1 MTYSIGTTG
10 LVMNE
15 PLIFERSSEG
25 KRGIDIPKSDVF
37 DVRPED
43 LIPGELLRNDIE
55 GFPEVSEV
63 DVVRHFTRLSQWNYG
78 VDIGFYPLGSC
89 TMKYNPKVNEDIA
102 RLPGFAR
109 IHPYQPESLSQGA
122 LQLMYELEGYLA
134 EISGMDAVTLQPAAG
149 AQGELCGMLMIA
161 AYFKKTGKPRK
172 KVIIPDTAHGTNP
185 ASVTLAGLTAVPVK
199 SGSKGILTPDAVK
212 AVMDEDTAGIMIT
225 NPNTLGLFESN
236 IKEIAGIV
244 HEKGGFVYCDG
255 ANMNALLGIAR
266 LGEMGVDVVHMNLH
280 KTFSTPHG
288 GGGPGS
294 GPVGV
299 KNELEPFLPVPRIV
313 KKTIN
318 PGTLPHP
325 HPDPPLEGEGAKESP
340 LPQGEDEGE
349 GGSACIYKFT
359 CNRPDSIGRLRAFY
373 GNFGVLVRA
382 YAYIRAMGPEGL
394 KKAGEMAV
402 LNANYVKEGLRSH
415 YHLPYDQPCLHES
428 VFTDKI
434 QAEKEVHTIDI
445 AKRLMDYGFHPPTVY
460 FPLVV
465 HDPIMI
471 EPTES
476 EDKAGLDGFIDAMKR
491 IAEEEPELVK
501 GAPHKTRIGRL
512 DEAKA
517 ARNPV
522 LRWGSSAKG

>member
-1 MTYSIGTTG
+1 MTDSIGTTG

-15 PLIFERSSEG
+15 PLIFERFSEG
-25 KRGIDIPKSDVF
+25 KRGLCIPASDVW

-43 LIPGELLRNDIE
+43 VIPADLLRTDIE

-78 VDIGFYPLGSC
+78 VDTGFYPLGSC

-102 RLPGFAR
+102 RLSGFAR

-122 LQLMYELEGYLA
+122 LQLMYDLERYLD

-161 AYFKKTGKPRK
+161 AYFAKTGKPRR

-199 SGSKGILTPDAVK
+199 TGPEGILTPDAVR

-225 NPNTLGLFESN
+225 NPNTLGLFEMN
-236 IKEIAGIV
+236 VKEIAAIV
-244 HEKGGFVYCDG
+244 HERGGYVYCDG
-255 ANMNALLGIAR
+255 ANMNALLGVAR
-266 LGEMGVDVVHMNLH
+266 LGDMGVDVVHMNLH

-288 GGGPGS
+288 GGGPGA

-299 KNELEPFLPVPRIV
+299 KKELEPFLPIPRVIKV
-313 KKTIN
+313 LHPSSLI
-318 PGTLPHP
+318 PHP
-325 HPDPPLEGEGAKESP
+325 SETEYSLSLDH
-340 LPQGEDEGE
+340 
-349 GGSACIYKFT
+349 
-359 CNRPDSIGRLRAFY
+359 PDSIGRLRAFY

-394 KKAGEMAV
+394 KEAGEMAV

-465 HDPIMI
+465 HDAIMI

-501 GAPHKTRIGRL
+501 SAPHKTRVGRL

-522 LRWGSSAKG
+522 LRWRPSAKG